1 MRRRIHQVGRE
12 IAVTRARHLR
22 QVPESGRS
30 ADKVDESL
38 QETFPASDPPSW
50 TLSAR
55 LGTPRRKRQT
65 SATE

>member
-12 IAVTRARHLR
+12 IAVTRARHRR
-22 QVPESGRS
+22 QVPESGPS
-30 ADKVDESL
+30 ADRVDESL

-65 SATE
+65 SAAE